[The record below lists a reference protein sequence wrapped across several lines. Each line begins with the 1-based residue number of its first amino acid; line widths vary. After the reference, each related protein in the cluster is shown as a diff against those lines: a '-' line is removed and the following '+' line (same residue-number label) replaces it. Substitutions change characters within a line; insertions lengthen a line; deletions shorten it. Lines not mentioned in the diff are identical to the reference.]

1 MNIATAA
8 GFQGGRQNNM
18 EIDKKELK
26 KMFPSLVNEMEKTQ
40 QRVVISS
47 VRSEVEDAE
56 KTSSKRFASYKP
68 DVVDFIRRCD
78 NKQQTEEIIR
88 YLEKR
93 KEIDPERA
101 KRLRKQIKEKGIR
114 SFGSKKEE
122 DYYSKRGLG

>member
-1 MNIATAA
+1 MNIATA
-8 GFQGGRQNNM
+8 GFQGGRQNNV

>member
-1 MNIATAA
+1 
-8 GFQGGRQNNM
+8 M

>member
-1 MNIATAA
+1 MNIAAA

>member
-1 MNIATAA
+1 
-8 GFQGGRQNNM
+8 M

-47 VRSEVEDAE
+47 VRSKVEDAE

-78 NKQQTEEIIR
+78 NKQQTEEIIS

>member
-1 MNIATAA
+1 MNIATAW
-8 GFQGGRQNNM
+8 FQGGRQNNV

>member
-1 MNIATAA
+1 MNIATA
-8 GFQGGRQNNM
+8 GFQGGRQNNV

-40 QRVVISS
+40 QRAVISS

>member
-1 MNIATAA
+1 MNIAAA

-88 YLEKR
+88 YLENR